1 MPITPIAD
9 LDFFL
14 NVAKSVLTSAAAAL
28 ECNNLDVPDRFFVG
42 FDRPPQD
49 CCPELVA
56 WLGNI
61 RTWDGD
67 FPDTRRQG
75 NLLCGNGYSFDITIR
90 IGRCFIDYTNQ
101 GPMDAGDI
109 EDLSSPLYRDAVAL
123 YFGWIAQWRA
133 GNVSEL
139 TQCDL
144 VNAGPMTQYHEGGCA
159 GHEFTITVGV
169 L

>member
-1 MPITPIAD
+1 MPVTPIAD

-14 NVAKSVLTSAAAAL
+14 NVAKSILDSAASAL
-28 ECNNLDVPDRFFVG
+28 KCNNLDVPSRTFVG

-56 WLGNI
+56 WAGNI

-67 FPDTRRQG
+67 FPDLRRQG
-75 NLLCGNGYSFDITIR
+75 NLLCGNGWSFDVTIR
-90 IGRCFIDYTNQ
+90 IGRCFIDYTDQ
-101 GPMDAGDI
+101 GPMDKESI
-109 EDLSSPLYRDAVAL
+109 EDLAQPLYQDAVAL

-144 VNAGPMTQYHEGGCA
+144 VNAGPLSQYHEGGCA